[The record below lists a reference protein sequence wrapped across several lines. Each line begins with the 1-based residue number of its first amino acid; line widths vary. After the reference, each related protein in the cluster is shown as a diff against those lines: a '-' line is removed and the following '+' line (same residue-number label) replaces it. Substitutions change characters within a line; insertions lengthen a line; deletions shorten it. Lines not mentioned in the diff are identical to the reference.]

1 VRTGLA
7 IAVVVGAWLS
17 AATIGWAGSYPGSNL
32 AVVVAALVLV
42 GLTGVVWLVLAVTEA
57 VVRRFVLLV
66 TLAVLAG
73 LVIGGSGIAARIELP
88 LLARFAASRPAFDQV
103 IADRGEAGP
112 AAPCPRRIGTYRI
125 LSCRTLGSDTYFRA
139 RDGGFLDSV
148 GFVYL
153 PEGVPTDPPTG
164 TSITYGQ
171 LRGPWYSFV
180 EAW

>member
-1 VRTGLA
+1 MRTGLA
-7 IAVVVGAWLS
+7 IGVLVGAWVT
-17 AATIGWAGSYPGSNL
+17 AVTIAWAGSYPGGNL
-32 AVVVAALVLV
+32 AFAFAALVLV
-42 GLTGVVWLVLAVTEA
+42 GLTGLAWLVLAITEA
-57 VVRRFVLLV
+57 AVRRFVLLV
-66 TLAVLAG
+66 TLAALAG
-73 LVIGGSGIAARIELP
+73 VTIGGSAIAIRIELP

-112 AAPCPRRIGTYRI
+112 GAPCPRRIGSYRI
-125 LSCRTLGSDTYFRA
+125 LSCRTIGSDTYFHA

-153 PEGVPTDPPTG
+153 PEGVPVDPPSG

-171 LRGPWYSFV
+171 LRGPWYSYV